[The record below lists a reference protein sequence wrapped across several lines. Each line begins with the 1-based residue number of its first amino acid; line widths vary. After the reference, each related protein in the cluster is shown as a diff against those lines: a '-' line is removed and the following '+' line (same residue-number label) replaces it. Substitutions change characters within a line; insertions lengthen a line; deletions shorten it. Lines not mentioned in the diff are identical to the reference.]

1 MKQIYQTKS
10 TTLEL
15 LHNKVGDFGYE
26 LGISLYDRKLVLSF
40 SEQELRGISN
50 FISKFL
56 EQEKDDS

>member
-26 LGISLYDRKLVLSF
+26 LGIGLYDRKLVLSF
-40 SEQELRGISN
+40 SEQELRGICN